1 MKNQHAEPLFNVV
14 FSLLP
19 QEEFAVTERYVTMS
33 QLCSALK
40 EQRVKAIFG
49 SGTASMIC
57 PIGKI
62 VYQGE
67 VRDRDRAETDNMRK
81 ASYASAYRIL
91 NKNAI

>member
-1 MKNQHAEPLFNVV
+1 MA
-14 FSLLP
+14 
-19 QEEFAVTERYVTMS
+19 ERYVTMS
-33 QLCSALK
+33 QLCSALE

-49 SGTASMIC
+49 SGTACMIC

-67 VRDRDRAETDNMRK
+67 VRDRAETDNMRK
-81 ASYASAYRIL
+81 ANYASAYRIL